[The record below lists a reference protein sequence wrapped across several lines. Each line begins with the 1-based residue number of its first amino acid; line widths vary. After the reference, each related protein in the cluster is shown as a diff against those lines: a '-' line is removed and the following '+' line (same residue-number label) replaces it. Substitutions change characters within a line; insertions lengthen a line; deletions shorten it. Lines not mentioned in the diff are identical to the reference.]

1 MGWIKKAMQLAA
13 AAGAVGSIAAAA
25 QSTPGATETRG
36 SLLYSTH
43 CVACHTS
50 EVHWRDGK
58 RVTDW
63 ASLNAQVRR
72 WQNNVGLRWTD
83 DDVSEVARYLNAVH
97 YRFPAPDARA
107 AGGVNTVRAAGA
119 QR

>member
-1 MGWIKKAMQLAA
+1 MKRAAQLTAA
-13 AAGAVGSIAAAA
+13 TCAAGSMAVAA
-25 QSTPGATETRG
+25 QTPPGANETPG

-43 CVACHTS
+43 CVGCHTTQ
-50 EVHWRDGK
+50 VHWRDGK

-83 DDVSEVARYLNAVH
+83 DDVAAVARYLNAAY
-97 YRFPAPDARA
+97 YRFPAADARA
-107 AGGVNTVRAAGA
+107 EGRGNALRVAATP
-119 QR
+119 R